1 MAQPLHAGTTVTVER
16 IAVVGSG
23 SAGRRY
29 LRLMREL
36 RPEADLVLVTS
47 GMGGRKDLPME
58 ATTTVGSVQEAV
70 GLGLTAAVVA
80 SPAPQHVEQALVLV
94 SAACPTLIEK
104 PVAADSNDCE
114 ALARAATRSGSFV
127 GVAYTLRFDLA
138 AQQFRSQVNDSGV
151 GTLLQARIE
160 CGSYLPDW
168 RSEIDYR
175 TSVSARADL
184 GGGVLLE
191 LSHEIDYC
199 RWFFGEIDH
208 VQGILSNT
216 GDLAVE
222 VEEAAHV
229 MLRTK
234 SGLAV
239 ALVIDFHRRVPRRE
253 VVVQATTG
261 EYHWNALLSTVTKTS
276 GDGPPVEWSFSQ
288 TRDDVFRRQIV
299 DFLGRSKLGLS
310 PVVDLV
316 DASKTLRIVDAVRL
330 SDLSGS
336 RVYV

>member
-1 MAQPLHAGTTVTVER
+1 MAQPLHAGIPVTVER
-16 IAVVGSG
+16 FAVVGSG

-29 LRLMREL
+29 LRLMSEL
-36 RPEADLVLVTS
+36 RPDAHLVLVTS
-47 GMGGRKDLPME
+47 GMGGQKDLPKE
-58 ATTTVGSVQEAV
+58 ATTVVSSIQEAV
-70 GLGLTAAVVA
+70 RLGLTAAVVA

-104 PVAADSNDCE
+104 PVATDSSDCE
-114 ALARAATRSGSFV
+114 ALVRAATRSGSFV

-138 AQQFRSQVNDSGV
+138 AQQFRSQIIDSSV
-151 GTLLQARIE
+151 GTILQARIE

-168 RSEIDYR
+168 RSGVDYR

-208 VQGILSNT
+208 VQGFLTNT
-216 GDLAVE
+216 GNLAVE

-229 MLRTK
+229 LLRTT
-234 SGLAV
+234 SGLTV
-239 ALVIDFHRRVPRRE
+239 ALIIDFHRRVPRRE

-261 EYHWNALLSTVTKTS
+261 EYHWNALMNTVTRTS
-276 GDGPPVEWSFSQ
+276 GDRPPVKRSFSQ
-288 TRDDVFRRQIV
+288 TRDDMFRRQIV
-299 DFLGRSKLGLS
+299 DFLDKSKLGLS

-316 DASKTLRIVDAVRL
+316 DASITLRVVEAVRL